1 MTLAAATASCARRR
15 NLRPFDPT
23 ESCVLLG
30 GTGGKHNRRMA
41 IKRGDKLILSLGG
54 VIAAPVVA
62 ATDEK
67 KQTVKIQI
75 ATTWDVVNTRNV
87 ERAD

>member
-1 MTLAAATASCARRR
+1 
-15 NLRPFDPT
+15 
-23 ESCVLLG
+23 
-30 GTGGKHNRRMA
+30 
-41 IKRGDKLILSLGG
+41 
-54 VIAAPVVA
+54 VA